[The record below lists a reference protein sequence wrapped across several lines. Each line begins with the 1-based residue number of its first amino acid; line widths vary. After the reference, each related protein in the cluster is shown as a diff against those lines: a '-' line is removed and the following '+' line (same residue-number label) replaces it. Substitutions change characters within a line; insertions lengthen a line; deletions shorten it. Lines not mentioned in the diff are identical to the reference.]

1 MKTYVYFYYLVKRI
15 NRIKRMATLTIQQ
28 VMEEIPFLLQE
39 NRPSIQLIRSNLE
52 RGWKYLAIK
61 RNKKGRV
68 SCSKFI
74 IFNRLEIKS
83 YPNTIGDPDDI
94 RHNNIYGDLVV
105 VVEFGLDEEELDDK
119 FSFYREQILYKT
131 NVVRIAATNFVLTQ
145 IADEKVILLEVS
157 NDKIELGLTDFEENI
172 GLVVVKDKDEDEKE
186 IFKIYKDQYT
196 KLELLHEDT
205 GYGDLYYRIRKANM
219 YYEKMVKKE

>member
-15 NRIKRMATLTIQQ
+15 NRIKRMATLTIKQ
-28 VMEEIPFLLQE
+28 VMEEIPFVSQE
-39 NRPSIQLIRSNLE
+39 NRPSIQLIRCNLE

-61 RNKKGRV
+61 RNKKGKV
-68 SCSKFI
+68 LYSKFI
-74 IFNRLEIKS
+74 IFNRLEIIS
-83 YPNTIGDPDDI
+83 YANITGDPDDI
-94 RHNNIYGDLVV
+94 RHDNIYGDLVV
-105 VVEFGLDEEELDDK
+105 VVGSGLDEEELDDK

-131 NVVRIAATNFVLTQ
+131 NFIRIPGTNFVLTQ

-186 IFKIYKDQYT
+186 IFKIYKDNYR
-196 KLELLHEDT
+196 KLELLDEDT
-205 GYGDLYYRIRKANM
+205 SYSDLYYRIRKAND